1 MLAVPDYVGELP
13 DPVAD
18 NHHAAFAGEH
28 QVEFDMTVSVDEIV
42 DVGVFLQDYENYVD
56 ICNINFEDFVFS
68 PQKDFEDFA
77 FFQRKKLRKENKLLT
92 SATSSTQRIMPERK
106 R

>member
-28 QVEFDMTVSVDEIV
+28 QVEFDVTVAVDEIV

-68 PQKDFEDFA
+68 SQKDFENFA
-77 FFQRKKLRKENKLLT
+77 FFQRKNFE
-92 SATSSTQRIMPERK
+92 ERK
-106 R
+106 

>member
-28 QVEFDMTVSVDEIV
+28 QVEFDVTMSVDEIV
-42 DVGVFLQDYENYVD
+42 YVGMFLQDYENYAE
-56 ICNINFEDFVFS
+56 ICNVNFEDFVFLPQKDFEDFVFL

-77 FFQRKKLRKENKLLT
+77 FLQRKNFE
-92 SATSSTQRIMPERK
+92 ERK
-106 R
+106 